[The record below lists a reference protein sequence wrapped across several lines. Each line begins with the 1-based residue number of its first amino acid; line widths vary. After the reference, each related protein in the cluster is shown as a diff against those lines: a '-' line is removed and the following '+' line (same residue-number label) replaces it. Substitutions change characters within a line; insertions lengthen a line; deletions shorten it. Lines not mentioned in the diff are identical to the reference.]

1 MDPIHLEVL
10 TSPNC
15 PYSPKAIRVA
25 QRVISKHKG
34 MSIYL
39 REVSVATHEGEEM
52 AEAYEIDSTPTFTI
66 NGRIA
71 FVGVPAPDTLSDLIK
86 EELDRERFR
95 NSYFF

>member
-1 MDPIHLEVL
+1 MDLIHLDIL

-15 PYSPKAIRVA
+15 PYSPKALRVA
-25 QRVISKHKG
+25 QRVISRHKEVP
-34 MSIYL
+34 ILL

-52 AEAYEIDSTPTFTI
+52 AEAFEIDSTPTFAI

-71 FVGVPAPDTLSDLIK
+71 FVGVPAPEVLSNIIH
-86 EELDRERFR
+86 EELEREKSR

>member
-1 MDPIHLEVL
+1 MDSIHLEIL

-15 PYSPKAIRVA
+15 PYSPRALRIA
-25 QRVISKHKG
+25 QRVINHYKSVP
-34 MSIYL
+34 ILL

-66 NGRIA
+66 NGKVA
-71 FVGVPAPDTLSDLIK
+71 FVGVPAAKVLSQLIK
-86 EELDRERFR
+86 EELEKERFR